1 MFTIQIT
8 KFEKTLF
15 DLGQQITQLK
25 AYVTDLDTKL
35 GSVLKF
41 LLEVRQERLKSWKQF
56 EACAKGFR
64 QTRDACECLRQ
75 ELSDAAGTMI
85 ENSWND

>member
-1 MFTIQIT
+1 MFTVQIT

-15 DLGQQITQLK
+15 ELGRQITKLQ
-25 AYVTDLDTKL
+25 AHVEGIDAKL

-41 LLEVRQERLKSWKQF
+41 LFEGRKERLKSWKQF

>member
-1 MFTIQIT
+1 MFTVQIT

-15 DLGQQITQLK
+15 ELGRQITKLQ
-25 AYVTDLDTKL
+25 AHVEGIDAKL

-41 LLEVRQERLKSWKQF
+41 LFEGREERLKSWKQF